1 MKKLLIL
8 LLLVAL
14 PVVIGFIIQS
24 HSKKL
29 NEERLLWTSKGFL
42 AGRDI
47 LQALEITYYGRDSS
61 IQCPDIDQSSPF
73 YFSNGGPYAYIHP
86 KPKGLIFT
94 KPFLMD
100 FNGAV
105 ITADPSQLCGYI
117 KDDYSSSFL
126 DRMTLYGDVMI
137 VRVEFSR
144 TNPTVDNGIVAFV
157 VQDRPLELKNMEIVD
172 AYRYVIDR
180 DNKRLY
186 ANLLAKLEI
195 YDISNIYTDNIKLLG
210 TYIPDDDWGSG
221 IDSVSFIGTTLTLG
235 HSGYGDNYVQI
246 NAADPKHLIFLNS
259 WSSEKKPWIDVQKID
274 TDNKGHRYVLRYYFG
289 KPAASLVDTGSHDPD
304 TSDDVIIVE
313 NIKSLY
319 TPAVMKM
326 LGSQIPS
333 HDPQRVYVK
342 NLAFS
347 PNKKELYASI
357 GDLFVAL
364 DRSTFVFRTLKI
376 SNTFSPHQWGSSSP
390 DNHYIVSNEKDVD
403 VSNTGFPKELW
414 VHDFASDTSRKIQTL
429 SDDQTFMSSVE
440 LDVGVGEVNTSS
452 DVKWI
457 NDHVFEYSIY
467 DSQTDVISSYREFKL
482 IERHRY
488 DIVAREDSI
497 IAL

>member
-1 MKKLLIL
+1 
-8 LLLVAL
+8 
-14 PVVIGFIIQS
+14 
-24 HSKKL
+24 
-29 NEERLLWTSKGFL
+29 
-42 AGRDI
+42 
-47 LQALEITYYGRDSS
+47 
-61 IQCPDIDQSSPF
+61 
-73 YFSNGGPYAYIHP
+73 
-86 KPKGLIFT
+86 
-94 KPFLMD
+94 
-100 FNGAV
+100 
-105 ITADPSQLCGYI
+105 
-117 KDDYSSSFL
+117 
-126 DRMTLYGDVMI
+126 
-137 VRVEFSR
+137 
-144 TNPTVDNGIVAFV
+144 
-157 VQDRPLELKNMEIVD
+157 
-172 AYRYVIDR
+172 
-180 DNKRLY
+180 
-186 ANLLAKLEI
+186 
-195 YDISNIYTDNIKLLG
+195 
-210 TYIPDDDWGSG
+210 
-221 IDSVSFIGTTLTLG
+221 
-235 HSGYGDNYVQI
+235 
-246 NAADPKHLIFLNS
+246 
-259 WSSEKKPWIDVQKID
+259 
-274 TDNKGHRYVLRYYFG
+274 
-289 KPAASLVDTGSHDPD
+289 
-304 TSDDVIIVE
+304 
-313 NIKSLY
+313 
-319 TPAVMKM
+319 MKM